1 MWSSRPVTPPC
12 SARTKRWAA
21 VAELTHTLGLEKQ
34 AGAQVAADLQEGHQS
49 HHTNHLQ
56 ILSDSYPNPVPKS
69 GAADRNS

>member
-1 MWSSRPVTPPC
+1 MEQQTSKPPR
-12 SARTKRWAA
+12 SARMKHWAA

-34 AGAQVAADLQEGHQS
+34 ARAQIATDLQEGHQS
-49 HHTNHLQ
+49 HLTDRLQ